1 MGHLLTRLG
10 VYTAS
15 PVAFLVL
22 IAYAGLWYILKPETF
37 EWHAVATLATWGMTL
52 VIQRAEHRDTQAIH
66 AKLDEMLH
74 VMGDARN
81 ELTGV
86 DEQEPEEIEKRR
98 SRMRRDD

>member
-37 EWHAVATLATWGMTL
+37 EWHAVATLGGDRGPCSDGGPAWPWP
-52 VIQRAEHRDTQAIH
+52 IDPAEPRFIGEHDPQTTTAPGGCLPGLPH
-66 AKLDEMLH
+66 SMWKAAFLK
-74 VMGDARN
+74 AF
-81 ELTGV
+81 
-86 DEQEPEEIEKRR
+86 
-98 SRMRRDD
+98 